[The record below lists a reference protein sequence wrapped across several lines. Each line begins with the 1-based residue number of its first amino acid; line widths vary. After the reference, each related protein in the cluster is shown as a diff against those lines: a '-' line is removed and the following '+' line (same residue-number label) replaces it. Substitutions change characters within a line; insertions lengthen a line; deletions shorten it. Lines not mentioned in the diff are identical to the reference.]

1 MVPVCWL
8 LVQLLQLVQLVAAG
22 KYPSFQVAMNDIDF
36 VAPDVAYVGDS
47 LCDCRAKCLV
57 QEQCTAAT
65 YEKLSSTC
73 SLSYASQC
81 ETEVQNKT
89 GVVGLFKYDTVIRD
103 VFITKT
109 RTSNGSLANQQRL
122 CRAEGGEPLVIKTK
136 QVRDKALQLVL
147 AFGTS
152 NGQMPE
158 LVAWISAYNYGTAYV
173 WPNGKPISNCASAS
187 GDLNAF
193 HNADGPAA
201 MLSSDNIIVRT
212 AVTKAFSYPVL
223 CHRY

>member
-1 MVPVCWL
+1 MGLGCWL
-8 LVQLLQLVQLVAAG
+8 LVQLVQLVAAG

-47 LCDCRAKCLV
+47 LCECRAKCLV

-103 VFITKT
+103 VFISKA
-109 RTSNGSLANQQRL
+109 RTSNGSPAQLQQL

-147 AFGTS
+147 ESGVVSTPYP
-152 NGQMPE
+152 NK
-158 LVAWISAYNYGTAYV
+158 VAWISAYKASTTYA
-173 WPNGKPISNCASAS
+173 WPDGSSVTNCASAVA
-187 GDLNAF
+187 DLNAS
-193 HNADGPAA
+193 HNNDGPAT
-201 MLSSDNIIVRT
+201 MLAAGNVILRT
-212 AVTKAFSYPVL
+212 SAGKVVLFPVL